1 MNKVLLIGL
10 AVVVLGAA
18 GYGVLTNTR
27 AGQDFL
33 LEQALQ
39 AQLGATSNPRD
50 FKGLEVMVCGSSS
63 PLPDPNRAQACI
75 MVRAGNQMFLVD
87 SGSGANTVL
96 QANGA
101 PYRLLRGLLLT
112 HFHSDHISGIGDMNL
127 SSWVAG
133 RPEPMQVIGPEGV
146 EKVVAGYNMAF
157 ELDRGYRTL
166 HHGEDLMPSALGV
179 IEARTIEPGVI
190 HNEDGLK
197 ITAFEVD
204 HAPIKPAFGYRF
216 DYEGRSV
223 VVSGDTIV
231 TEGLEQAAT
240 DVDLLLTDALSHKL
254 IHSLAKVAASAGA
267 KNRAQ
272 ILRDV
277 LDYHADTRN
286 LDGLAQRSNIRQIAL
301 YHLVPPTRN
310 SLMEKI
316 FTRDIK
322 SDVIVTHDGMRFWL
336 AADSEDIVVE

>member
-18 GYGVLTNTR
+18 GYSVLMNTR
-27 AGQDFL
+27 GGQDFL

-146 EKVVAGYNMAF
+146 EQVVAGYN
-157 ELDRGYRTL
+157 
-166 HHGEDLMPSALGV
+166 
-179 IEARTIEPGVI
+179 
-190 HNEDGLK
+190 
-197 ITAFEVD
+197 
-204 HAPIKPAFGYRF
+204 
-216 DYEGRSV
+216 
-223 VVSGDTIV
+223 
-231 TEGLEQAAT
+231 
-240 DVDLLLTDALSHKL
+240 LSL
-254 IHSLAKVAASAGA
+254 IH
-267 KNRAQ
+267 
-272 ILRDV
+272 I
-277 LDYHADTRN
+277 
-286 LDGLAQRSNIRQIAL
+286 
-301 YHLVPPTRN
+301 
-310 SLMEKI
+310 
-316 FTRDIK
+316 
-322 SDVIVTHDGMRFWL
+322 
-336 AADSEDIVVE
+336 